1 MNMGKGALL
10 AAAVFAALLSMTY
23 EASTA
28 PAVPA
33 ALAAPGPAPIA
44 LNLAPVAEGAPALAI
59 REAHSDG
66 GYWYWQR

>member
-1 MNMGKGALL
+1 MNMGKGALV
-10 AAAVFAALLSMTY
+10 AAAVALALLSITY

-28 PAVPA
+28 PAAPMP
-33 ALAAPGPAPIA
+33 LAASGIAPVAPSIT
-44 LNLAPVAEGAPALAI
+44 PVAEGAPALAM